1 MNRSTVAWTLVAF
14 FGASLAFN
22 AVQDLTRD
30 EPIWVTLLIEVGV
43 LAAIV
48 AFIVVLV
55 RARG

>member
-1 MNRSTVAWTLVAF
+1 MQRSTVAWTLVAF

-22 AVQDLTRD
+22 AVKDLTEQ
-30 EPIWVTLLIEVGV
+30 EPVWVTLLVELGV

-48 AFIVVLV
+48 GLIVVVV